1 MTGENPTD
9 DPRIL
14 WQSQR
19 TEHQAMSIEDVRA
32 KADKV
37 QAKVRRNLFVTFAL
51 ALLLSPLFI
60 QVVLHL
66 PIRGRIIASAVMALT
81 LFAAYTTYNRLWRP
95 QIVLPDMAMKG
106 CLEFYRTELVSEY
119 RSIAL
124 IWRFLIPTVIFLFV
138 MWGAIFDRSR
148 LSGRVILSTALI
160 LILLMRRLEFRKL
173 KQKLATLDQ
182 FESELR

>member
-1 MTGENPTD
+1 MTDDTPIN

-14 WQSQR
+14 WQNQR
-19 TEHQAMSIEDVRA
+19 REHPVMSVEEVRA

-37 QAKVRRNLFVTFAL
+37 QAKIRRNLFITFAI

-66 PIRGRIIASAVMALT
+66 PMRSRVVASAVMALT
-81 LFAAYTTYNRLWRP
+81 LFAAYTTLNRLWRP

-173 KQKLATLDQ
+173 KQKLAALDD